1 MSGAARPMTKL
12 PSCRWN
18 TWPSVPPSSCSS
30 HMLAKASRLL
40 LGACR
45 VKAATAWAGRRPYG
59 AHSMPRVQGGQEAN
73 PGGWRRHPEYLGVW
87 VQIWLLERVAV
98 RESRKGFLARLTS
111 GQLQCTSRQESTCI
125 MCRIHLGTCCLAD
138 IQAQAFGGGSQNDK
152 RTIESIKSGILNTS
166 TVLPQVLAHRS
177 CVEAAP
183 WRVSAGKT
191 WSGARREP
199 RRACMPSP
207 GPAASVNA
215 SQMGVMCSVL
225 LPQAHVLRAGP
236 GAGRAGFPG
245 R

>member
-1 MSGAARPMTKL
+1 MHVGSKL
-12 PSCRWN
+12 PQLGPGAGRTALTACR
-18 TWPSVPPSSCSS
+18 
-30 HMLAKASRLL
+30 ASR
-40 LGACR
+40 
-45 VKAATAWAGRRPYG
+45 AGRKPTL
-59 AHSMPRVQGGQEAN
+59 EAGDVTPN
-73 PGGWRRHPEYLGVW
+73 ISGVG
-87 VQIWLLERVAV
+87 IGCKSGCS
-98 RESRKGFLARLTS
+98 RESQCGKAGKIFWRGSPPGSSSAPAGTRARASCAASTLALAA
-111 GQLQCTSRQESTCI
+111 LQTFR
-125 MCRIHLGTCCLAD
+125 
-138 IQAQAFGGGSQNDK
+138 QAFGGGSQNDK
-152 RTIESIKSGILNTS
+152 RTIKSIKSGILNTS
-166 TVLPQVLAHRS
+166 TVQPQVLAHRS